1 MAWEYQ
7 QPPIPL
13 LEEAKKR
20 LAQTVRR
27 TLLVGVEQV
36 QRNRR
41 KMLEEQ
47 KIWALNQVVEKH
59 LANPE
64 TIKELDSQI
73 KKLKGGL

>member
-1 MAWEYQ
+1 MVWEYL
-7 QPPIPL
+7 PIPL
-13 LEEAKKR
+13 LAEAKKR
-20 LAQTVRR
+20 LAEKVRR
-27 TLLVGVEQV
+27 TMLIAVEQV

-47 KIWALNQVVEKH
+47 KIWALNQVVEQH
-59 LANPE
+59 PVNPA